1 MNQPLTPPATPG
13 VSPDALNATAPAPA
27 SAPKQEAKTVVPPAD
42 SGDGQTKKHSLKDK
56 ISNFV
61 EQVKDDPSSLPDI
74 SRNAPSDPG
83 SNPNNPPVL
92 APPPKA
98 GEEPKDFK
106 TLKSALDQRDLKVT
120 ELEAELAKL
129 RPSATRVSELEADI
143 AAKQKDFEEARDF
156 RQKTGLLNSDEF
168 HKNIVAPRQHIAN
181 TIKAEFKADGIDESV
196 WELAQQATSRKQIED
211 IANEHIESNILKNQ
225 FFHLFFQDVELRK
238 QEEAALAAPAKYLQQ
253 TRDAEIAHRNQ
264 TREMTERNFTTT
276 WSQALAD
283 ATDMAT
289 KLGENKLIET
299 VELPGNPDHNERVV
313 KPILEAAHAGAEAM
327 LKERIANGLPVTRD
341 DASRAVYLWRQAIA
355 AQAANMDRMRW
366 FRQSQAH
373 EKTIAELTAKLE
385 TKTARNNPT
394 PGSRPA
400 SGEVS
405 TTPPRGK
412 NLAESISNFA
422 TAFKAGDV

>member
-1 MNQPLTPPATPG
+1 MNQPITPPATPG
-13 VSPDALNATAPAPA
+13 VSPDALNSTDPAPA
-27 SAPKQEAKTVVPPAD
+27 STQKQTTSNVVQTAEG
-42 SGDGQTKKHSLKDK
+42 GDGSNKRPSLKDK
-56 ISNFV
+56 ISNFA
-61 EQVKDDPSSLPDI
+61 EQVKDDPSSLPDG
-74 SRNAPSDPG
+74 SRNDPSDPG
-83 SNPNNPPVL
+83 ASSATTTPAV
-92 APPPKA
+92 APKT

-129 RPSATRVSELEADI
+129 RPSATRVAELEADI
-143 AAKQKDFEEARDF
+143 TAKQKDFEEARDF

-168 HKNIVAPRQHIAN
+168 HKNIVVPRQHIAN
-181 TIKAEFKADGIDESV
+181 TIKAEFKADGIDEGV

-211 IANEHIESNILKNQ
+211 IADEYIESNILKNQ

-238 QEEAALAAPAKYLQQ
+238 QEEAALVAPAKYLQQ

-299 VELPGNPDHNERVV
+299 VELAGNTEHNEKVV
-313 KPILEAAHAGAEAM
+313 RPILDAAHAGAEAM
-327 LKERIANGLPVTRD
+327 LKERIANGLPVTRE
-341 DASRAVYLWRQAIA
+341 DASRTVYLWRQAIA

-366 FRQSQAH
+366 FKQSQAH

-394 PGSRPA
+394 PGSRTA
-400 SGEVS
+400 TGEIS
-405 TTPPRGK
+405 NAPTRGK
-412 NLAESISNFA
+412 NLSESISNFA